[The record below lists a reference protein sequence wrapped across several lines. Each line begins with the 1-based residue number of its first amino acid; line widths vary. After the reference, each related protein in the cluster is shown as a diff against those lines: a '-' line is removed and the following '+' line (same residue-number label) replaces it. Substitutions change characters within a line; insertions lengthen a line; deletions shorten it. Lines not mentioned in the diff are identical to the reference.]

1 MTSDATPATSMA
13 NPTASSTAAD
23 VAINGASNGA
33 VNIDKLCSFYG
44 KAQALSDVSLHAGE
58 GEIIAIVGANGAGK
72 STLLD
77 TIMGLVKC
85 TGAIH
90 LNGVNVTGKPSSFMV
105 ASGVGYAPER
115 FNLFPYMTVRDNLLV
130 GAHTARADVEKNM
143 AAVHRLFPR
152 LAERESQETS
162 TQSGGERQ
170 MVSLGRA
177 LMTSPKILLVDEPT
191 IGLAP
196 KVCLEIAEVLR
207 KLSAELG
214 LTVIVT
220 EQNANFALSLAQRL
234 YVLES
239 GKMTASG
246 TAAELSKDDTL
257 VKSYF
262 GG

>member
-1 MTSDATPATSMA
+1 MPA
-13 NPTASSTAAD
+13 
-23 VAINGASNGA
+23 IE
-33 VNIDKLCSFYG
+33 IDNLSAFYG
-44 KAQALSDVSLHAGE
+44 KAQALSRVSLQVDKGE
-58 GEIIAIVGANGAGK
+58 VIAIVGANGAGK

-77 TIMGLVKC
+77 SIMGLVSC
-85 TGAIH
+85 TGTIR
-90 LNGVNVTGKPSSFMV
+90 LNGSDVSGKSSSYMV
-105 ASGVGYAPER
+105 ESGLGYATER
-115 FNLFPYMTVRDNLLV
+115 FNLFPYMTVRDNLMV
-130 GAHTARADVEKNM
+130 GAHTARADVEKNI
-143 AAVHRLFPR
+143 ATVEKLFPR
-152 LAERESQETS
+152 LAERKKQETA

-177 LMTSPKILLVDEPT
+177 LMTSPEILLVDEPT

-239 GKMTASG
+239 GKVTATG
-246 TAAELSKDDTL
+246 TAEELSQDDTL

>member
-1 MTSDATPATSMA
+1 MPFIE
-13 NPTASSTAAD
+13 
-23 VAINGASNGA
+23 VE
-33 VNIDKLCSFYG
+33 KLSAFYG
-44 KAQALSDVSLHAGE
+44 KAQALSEISLQADK

-77 TIMGLVKC
+77 SIMGIVTC
-85 TGAIH
+85 TGTVR
-90 LNGVNVTGKPSSFMV
+90 LNGEDVTGHSSSQMV
-105 ASGVGYAPER
+105 NKGLGYATER
-115 FNLFPYMTVRDNLLV
+115 FNLFPYMTVRDNLMV
-130 GAHTARADVEKNM
+130 GAHTARDDIEKNM
-143 AAVHRLFPR
+143 AAVYRLFPR
-152 LAERESQETS
+152 LAERESQETA

-177 LMTSPKILLVDEPT
+177 LMTSPEILLVDEPT

-196 KVCLEIAEVLR
+196 KVCLEIADVLR
-207 KLSAELG
+207 KLSTELG
-214 LTVIVT
+214 LTVVMT

-246 TAAELSKDDTL
+246 TATELSKDDTL

>member
-1 MTSDATPATSMA
+1 MTS
-13 NPTASSTAAD
+13 
-23 VAINGASNGA
+23 AINVENLSA
-33 VNIDKLCSFYG
+33 FYG
-44 KAQALSDVSLHAGE
+44 KAQALTSVSLHADE
-58 GEIIAIVGANGAGK
+58 GEVIAIVGANGAGK

-77 TIMGLVKC
+77 TIMGLVTC
-85 TGAIH
+85 TGTIH
-90 LNGVNVTGKPSSFMV
+90 LNGEDVTGKPSSFMV
-105 ASGVGYAPER
+105 ANGLGYAPER
-115 FNLFPYMTVRDNLLV
+115 FNLFPYMTVRDNLMI

-143 AAVHRLFPR
+143 QAVYRLFPR
-152 LAERESQETS
+152 LAERQSQETA

-177 LMTSPKILLVDEPT
+177 LMTSPRILLVDEPT

-196 KVCLEIAEVLR
+196 KVCLEIADVLR
-207 KLSAELG
+207 KLSTELG

-220 EQNANFALSLAQRL
+220 EQNANFALSLAERL

>member
-1 MTSDATPATSMA
+1 MCSLIKQCALR
-13 NPTASSTAAD
+13 
-23 VAINGASNGA
+23 IWGY
-33 VNIDKLCSFYG
+33 KLAMPSIEIEKLSAFYG
-44 KAQALSDVSLHAGE
+44 KAQALSEVSLHADK

-77 TIMGLVKC
+77 TIMGLVRC
-85 TGAIH
+85 TGVIRY
-90 LNGVNVTGKPSSFMV
+90 NGEDVTGKSSSEMV
-105 ASGVGYAPER
+105 AKGLGYAPER
-115 FNLFPYMTVRDNLLV
+115 FNLFPYMTVRDNLMV
-130 GAHTARADVEKNM
+130 GAHTARTDIEKNM

-152 LAERESQETS
+152 LAEREFQETA

-177 LMTSPKILLVDEPT
+177 LMTSPEILLVDEPT

-196 KVCLEIAEVLR
+196 KVCLEIADVLR
-207 KLSAELG
+207 KLSSELS
-214 LTVIVT
+214 LTVVVT

-234 YVLES
+234 YVLEG
-239 GKMTASG
+239 GKVAASG
-246 TAAELSKDDTL
+246 PAAELTKDDTL

>member
-1 MTSDATPATSMA
+1 MP
-13 NPTASSTAAD
+13 
-23 VAINGASNGA
+23 VIA
-33 VNIDKLCSFYG
+33 VEQLSAFYG
-44 KAQALSDVSLHAGE
+44 KAQALTDVSLHADE
-58 GEIIAIVGANGAGK
+58 GETIAVVGANGAGK

-77 TIMGLVKC
+77 SIMGLVTC
-85 TGAIH
+85 TGSIR
-90 LNGVNVTGKPSSFMV
+90 LNEEDATGKSSGYMV
-105 ASGVGYAPER
+105 ANGLGYAPER

-130 GAHTARADVEKNM
+130 GAHTARDDVDKNL
-143 AAVHRLFPR
+143 ASVYQLFPR
-152 LAERESQETS
+152 LAERETQETA

-196 KVCLEIAEVLR
+196 KVCLEIADVLR
-207 KLSAELG
+207 KLSSELG

-239 GKMTASG
+239 GKITASG
-246 TAAELSKDDTL
+246 SAEELSKDDTL

>member
-1 MTSDATPATSMA
+1 MLKYWRIVPCALRTLGYKPV
-13 NPTASSTAAD
+13 PLIE
-23 VAINGASNGA
+23 VE
-33 VNIDKLCSFYG
+33 KLSAFYG
-44 KAQALSDVSLHAGE
+44 KAQALSEVSLQADN
-58 GEIIAIVGANGAGK
+58 GEIIAVVGANGAGK

-77 TIMGLVKC
+77 SIMGLVSC
-85 TGAIH
+85 TGAIR
-90 LNGVNVTGKPSSFMV
+90 LNGENVIGKSSSEMV
-105 ASGVGYAPER
+105 ANGLGYAPER
-115 FNLFPYMTVRDNLLV
+115 FNLFPYMTVRDNLMV
-130 GAHTARADVEKNM
+130 GAHSARADVEKNM
-143 AAVHRLFPR
+143 ASVHRIFPR
-152 LAERESQETS
+152 LAERESQETA

-177 LMTSPKILLVDEPT
+177 LMTSPEILLVDEPT

-207 KLSAELG
+207 KLSSEMG

-239 GKMTASG
+239 GKVTAADTAS
-246 TAAELSKDDTL
+246 ELSKDDTL

>member
-1 MTSDATPATSMA
+1 MPA
-13 NPTASSTAAD
+13 
-23 VAINGASNGA
+23 IE
-33 VNIDKLCSFYG
+33 IDNLSAFYG
-44 KAQALSDVSLHAGE
+44 KAQALSRVSLQVDKGE
-58 GEIIAIVGANGAGK
+58 VIAIVGANGAGK

-77 TIMGLVKC
+77 SIMGLVSC
-85 TGAIH
+85 TGTIR
-90 LNGVNVTGKPSSFMV
+90 LNGSDVSGKSSSYMV
-105 ASGVGYAPER
+105 ESGLGYATER
-115 FNLFPYMTVRDNLLV
+115 FNLFPYMTVRDNLMV
-130 GAHTARADVEKNM
+130 GAHTARADVDKNIATVEK
-143 AAVHRLFPR
+143 LFPR
-152 LAERESQETS
+152 LAERKKQETA

-177 LMTSPKILLVDEPT
+177 LMTSPEILLVDEPT

-239 GKMTASG
+239 GKVTATG
-246 TAAELSKDDTL
+246 TAEELSQDDTL